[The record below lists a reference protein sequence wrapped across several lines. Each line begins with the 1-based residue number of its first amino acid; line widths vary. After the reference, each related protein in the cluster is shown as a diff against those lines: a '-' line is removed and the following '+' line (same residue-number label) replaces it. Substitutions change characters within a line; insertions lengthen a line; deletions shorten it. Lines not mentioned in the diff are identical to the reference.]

1 MYLEFVV
8 PDMACSS
15 CVKSITRAI
24 QSFDGSAEVQANT
37 DTKQVTVS
45 TSRARIEI
53 EQTIVAAGYTV
64 VTPLPQ

>member
-8 PDMACSS
+8 PDMACSA

-24 QSFDGSAEVQANT
+24 QSFDGSAEVNANT

-53 EQTIVAAGYTV
+53 EQTIMAAGYTV
-64 VTPLPQ
+64 VSPPSP